1 MVVDRRVQRQVDL
14 VDQVAAAEMVEVVV
28 QQHLDKEL
36 LAVLA
41 LELPLAVAVAAV
53 VLVVPEIMEAQ
64 MELVVLVV

>member
-1 MVVDRRVQRQVDL
+1 VDL